1 MEETIQ
7 TLTDG
12 KQDKIFNLKQGF
24 FSPQEG
30 KDTDIGICTKEG
42 KFYLAVKLNEE
53 WHFSEIKKAKDLKNT
68 LSHY

>member
-1 MEETIQ
+1 MEETIE

-24 FSPQEG
+24 F

-53 WHFSEIKKAKDLKNT
+53 WHFSEIKKAKDL
-68 LSHY
+68 

>member
-1 MEETIQ
+1 MSETIE

-24 FSPQEG
+24 FSHKEG
-30 KDTDIGICTKEG
+30 KDTDMGICTKDG

-53 WHFSEIKKAKDLKNT
+53 WHFSEIKKAKDL
-68 LSHY
+68 

>member
-1 MEETIQ
+1 MEETIE

-42 KFYLAVKLNEE
+42 KSN
-53 WHFSEIKKAKDLKNT
+53 I
-68 LSHY
+68 

>member
-1 MEETIQ
+1 MSETIE

-24 FSPQEG
+24 FRPREG
-30 KDTDIGICTKEG
+30 KDTDMGICTKDG

-53 WHFSEIKKAKDLKNT
+53 WHFSEIKKAKDL
-68 LSHY
+68 

>member
-24 FSPQEG
+24 FSPRN
-30 KDTDIGICTKEG
+30 KESKG
-42 KFYLAVKLNEE
+42 FVKWIEN
-53 WHFSEIKKAKDLKNT
+53 N
-68 LSHY
+68 

>member
-1 MEETIQ
+1 MEETIE

-53 WHFSEIKKAKDLKNT
+53 L
-68 LSHY
+68 